1 MTIWHP
7 DPKTL
12 QHPLH
17 AGLASAIADAISEGE
32 LRHGEQLP
40 THRKMAERLGL
51 SVHTV
56 SKAYDTLRRQN
67 LIDGHVGRG
76 SYVLDPN
83 LTNNLPFKL
92 KSERRDGFD
101 LAISRPVF
109 SKLHVDRFKQALTA
123 LPNDV
128 DPSMYLSCRPN
139 IGHEQHRSAGG
150 NWLSACGVETTSD
163 HIIMTNGV
171 CHGMSAALSG
181 LTRPGDTVLS
191 DDITHHLVIAG
202 CSYLGL
208 NLVGLR
214 TDEYGICPD
223 ALERHCRE
231 KEAKVLCLLPSL
243 ASPTALMMPEDRR
256 RALVEV
262 ARKYDLYI
270 IENDAFGPVVANR
283 PVAVTSLA
291 PERSIYL
298 TSFSKCTLPG
308 MRAGYLVAPDHLLP
322 ALTGRIV
329 VFGWMATPLMCE
341 LATRWVLDGTALEL
355 AMWQQAELGHRFE
368 IARQALQNMQ
378 WTGSPSGLHIWLT
391 LPKGWTTA
399 SFVAH
404 ARELKIAVAPDTP
417 FLTSKTPS
425 PNAIRISLG
434 SIQDMAQFKQGMD
447 LLAGI
452 LNRPYEALPQLA
464 F

>member
-1 MTIWHP
+1 MTIWYP
-7 DPKTL
+7 DPTTL

-17 AGLASAIADAISEGE
+17 ASLASAIANAISEGE
-32 LRHGEQLP
+32 LQNGEQLP
-40 THRKMAERLGL
+40 THRNMAERLGL
-51 SVHTV
+51 SIHTV

-83 LTNNLPFKL
+83 LTNNQPFKL
-92 KSERRDGFD
+92 KSEKRDGFD
-101 LAISRPVF
+101 LSISRPAF
-109 SKLHVDRFKQALTA
+109 NKLHVDRFQQALAA
-123 LPNDV
+123 LPNEL
-128 DPSMYLSCRPN
+128 DPSIYLSCRPN
-139 IGHEQHRSAGG
+139 IGHEQHRIAGVK
-150 NWLSACGVETTSD
+150 WLSVCGVETTAE

-171 CHGMSAALSG
+171 CHGMSAALSA

-191 DDITHHLVIAG
+191 DDITHHLVVAG

-214 TDEYGICPD
+214 TDEFGICPA
-223 ALERHCRE
+223 ALETYCRE
-231 KEAKVLCLLPSL
+231 KEAKVLYLLPSL
-243 ASPTALMMPEDRR
+243 TNPTAGMMPEERR

-283 PVAVTSLA
+283 PVPVTSLA

-298 TSFSKCTLPG
+298 TSFSKCTVPG
-308 MRAGYLVAPDHLLP
+308 LRAGYLVAPDHLLP

-329 VFGWMATPLMCE
+329 VFGWMATPLLCE
-341 LATRWVLDGTALEL
+341 LASRWVLDGTALEL
-355 AMWQQAELGHRFE
+355 AMWQRSELEKRYD
-368 IARQALQNMQ
+368 IAKQALQHMQ
-378 WTGSPSGLHIWLT
+378 WNGSPSGLHIWLK
-391 LPKGWTTA
+391 LPTGWTTS

-404 ARELKIAVAPDTP
+404 ARELKIALAPDTP

-425 PNAIRISLG
+425 PNAVRVSLG
-434 SIQDMAQFKQGMD
+434 SIQDLERFKQAME